1 MKDKKFNLTGAI
13 AIAIAV
19 LVLIVFV
26 PINLIVGYYDK
37 VFDMTPSKKYT
48 LNPKTV
54 DILNQ
59 TSDKS
64 IDVYYLSKLEYF
76 KDAPEYLALYH
87 TLTQLDERENIKL
100 TCFEPDKDADL
111 ANSLDPSG
119 VLGVQNGDIFVKCGD
134 VIKRIDHNKIFQTS
148 SDGTFQYA
156 GEELVAAA
164 IETCTSGSLPTI
176 YFLKGHGEK
185 SITESYDI
193 YADQLKANNYSVEE
207 LDLSETKAIPGNAR
221 IIYLAGPQQDIT
233 DDEKDLLESY
243 MSAGGSLSMLLPP
256 CKTKGRFDNIEEIL
270 GNYGI
275 IMDYN
280 IVTESSAANQLQD
293 RDMVQSENFMRVEYP
308 AATGDFTEDL
318 TTDINYLVE
327 NGGYIA
333 GIAGARSFAQMSE
346 TSFANAAN
354 VEVSPIIR
362 NVADS
367 GGNYTTV
374 STPMGGDEITEA
386 EAKKLS
392 GIQLDY
398 GYYALDRITGAK
410 LIVMGSTDI
419 IDRDVV
425 APTLSATTMLLTFS
439 NTWLFDS
446 DISAGI
452 GNKLDAY
459 DSMTFEDG
467 KHAKTVLASL
477 VIIPLALIAFGA
489 VVWLKRRNS

>member
-176 YFLKGHGEK
+176 
-185 SITESYDI
+185 
-193 YADQLKANNYSVEE
+193 
-207 LDLSETKAIPGNAR
+207 
-221 IIYLAGPQQDIT
+221 
-233 DDEKDLLESY
+233 
-243 MSAGGSLSMLLPP
+243 
-256 CKTKGRFDNIEEIL
+256 
-270 GNYGI
+270 
-275 IMDYN
+275 
-280 IVTESSAANQLQD
+280 
-293 RDMVQSENFMRVEYP
+293 
-308 AATGDFTEDL
+308 
-318 TTDINYLVE
+318 
-327 NGGYIA
+327 
-333 GIAGARSFAQMSE
+333 
-346 TSFANAAN
+346 
-354 VEVSPIIR
+354 
-362 NVADS
+362 
-367 GGNYTTV
+367 
-374 STPMGGDEITEA
+374 
-386 EAKKLS
+386 
-392 GIQLDY
+392 
-398 GYYALDRITGAK
+398 
-410 LIVMGSTDI
+410 
-419 IDRDVV
+419 
-425 APTLSATTMLLTFS
+425 
-439 NTWLFDS
+439 
-446 DISAGI
+446 
-452 GNKLDAY
+452 
-459 DSMTFEDG
+459 
-467 KHAKTVLASL
+467 
-477 VIIPLALIAFGA
+477 
-489 VVWLKRRNS
+489 